1 MDQGSS
7 VKSPPTKHSTYEP
20 KYRIIRRDRK
30 LNTHLYIYIRDE
42 VLGPLAMCV
51 GTYLPF
57 LIFYYVN
64 GHHYIENEL
73 KRAKVAYR
81 KNDNAFLWVADPA
94 ALQAAADRL
103 SEEVLRKRLD
113 YWTFA
118 LGPKFSEKERARV
131 KLYRDYSITKWSI
144 AGTSSSSGMRRS

>member
-1 MDQGSS
+1 
-7 VKSPPTKHSTYEP
+7 
-20 KYRIIRRDRK
+20 
-30 LNTHLYIYIRDE
+30 
-42 VLGPLAMCV
+42 MCV

-81 KNDNAFLWVADPA
+81 KNDNAFLWVADPE
-94 ALQAAADRL
+94 ALQGAADRL

-118 LGPKFSEKERARV
+118 LGPKFSKQERV
-131 KLYRDYSITKWSI
+131 IGDN
-144 AGTSSSSGMRRS
+144 

>member
-1 MDQGSS
+1 M
-7 VKSPPTKHSTYEP
+7 
-20 KYRIIRRDRK
+20 
-30 LNTHLYIYIRDE
+30 
-42 VLGPLAMCV
+42 

-64 GHHYIENEL
+64 GHHYMENEL

-81 KNDNAFLWVADPA
+81 KNDNAFLWVADPE

-113 YWTFA
+113 YWTIA
-118 LGPKFSEKERARV
+118 LGP
-131 KLYRDYSITKWSI
+131 
-144 AGTSSSSGMRRS
+144 SSRRRSGRV

>member
-1 MDQGSS
+1 
-7 VKSPPTKHSTYEP
+7 
-20 KYRIIRRDRK
+20 
-30 LNTHLYIYIRDE
+30 
-42 VLGPLAMCV
+42 MCV

-81 KNDNAFLWVADPA
+81 KNDNAFLWVADPE

-113 YWTFA
+113 YWTIA
-118 LGPKFSEKERARV
+118 LGP
-131 KLYRDYSITKWSI
+131 
-144 AGTSSSSGMRRS
+144 SSRRRSGRV